1 MNQEI
6 EAKILPSFIKCCSE
20 IHQIL
25 QCNDYSVS
33 ESISHSLWYLD
44 YRIYRHVSLQIYLS
58 LIVPFYF
65 VVFVCKFVFE
75 RYPSVCKFFFF
86 FFGKNL
92 MVFVCKE
99 CFDGELCSN

>member
-33 ESISHSLWYLD
+33 ESNSHSLWYLD
-44 YRIYRHVSLQIYLS
+44 YRIYRHVSLQIDLS

-65 VVFVCKFVFE
+65 VVFVCNLYLKGILPCEVFF
-75 RYPSVCKFFFF
+75 S